1 MNPCYSVSVKWPS
14 MLVLKSLET
23 SNPVA
28 LANTKKKSR
37 RLRRDAV
44 IVSALAFLSS
54 AKAIIHSL
62 IFVFLFLF
70 AGFCKLYGHN
80 LRIP

>member
-1 MNPCYSVSVKWPS
+1 

-23 SNPVA
+23 SNPIA

-54 AKAIIHSL
+54 AKAIIIL
-62 IFVFLFLF
+62 VFLF
-70 AGFCKLYGHN
+70 AGFCKLYGHT

>member
-1 MNPCYSVSVKWPS
+1 

-44 IVSALAFLSS
+44 IVSFPAEKAMAPHSSTLA
-54 AKAIIHSL
+54 
-62 IFVFLFLF
+62 
-70 AGFCKLYGHN
+70 
-80 LRIP
+80 

>member
-1 MNPCYSVSVKWPS
+1 

-23 SNPVA
+23 SNPIA

-54 AKAIIHSL
+54 AKAIIIHSL
-62 IFVFLFLF
+62 LLVFLF
-70 AGFCKLYGHN
+70 AGFCKLYGHT

>member
-1 MNPCYSVSVKWPS
+1 

-23 SNPVA
+23 SNPIA

-54 AKAIIHSL
+54 AKAIIINSL
-62 IFVFLFLF
+62 ILVFLF
-70 AGFCKLYGHN
+70 AGFCKLYGHT